1 MNRSSAL
8 RDAVAYVLLT
18 YLVSWTLFGL
28 WATVTDLPPL
38 ARTALF
44 VGGGFGPM
52 AAAVVLVALRGGSL
66 REWLARVFRVRL
78 PARYYLFALVLPVV
92 AVLVAGGAHVV
103 LFGGVPTPGALP
115 SPVEYPLFLALVFL
129 LGGGQEEP
137 GWRGYLLPRLQSR
150 YGALAAA
157 LAVGV
162 VWGVWHVPLFLA
174 PDAIQ
179 SGMSFPL
186 YLVQVVSMSVVLT
199 WLTNAARESVL
210 PAMLLHA
217 GANAVVNYYPVGGTV
232 GGTSVTGYGLLTAT
246 VVVVALWLVVRSGG
260 RLGTPSATTAG
271 PTPADD

>member
-18 YLVSWTLFGL
+18 YLVSWTLFAL
-28 WATVTDLPPL
+28 WATLTDLP
-38 ARTALF
+38 AFVRTALF

-66 REWLARVFRVRL
+66 REWLARTFRVRL
-78 PARYYLFALVLPVV
+78 PARYYLFALAMPVV
-92 AVLVAGGAHVV
+92 AALVAGGAHVA
-103 LFGGVPTPGALP
+103 LFGGAPTPAALP
-115 SPVEYPLFLALVFL
+115 SPVEYPLLLALVFL

-162 VWGVWHVPLFLA
+162 VWAVWHVPLFLA
-174 PDAIQ
+174 PDAVQ

-199 WLTNAARESVL
+199 WLTNAARASVL

-217 GANAVVNYYPVGGTV
+217 GANAVVNYYPVGGSV

-246 VVVVALWLVVRSGG
+246 VVVVALWLVVRSRG
-260 RLGTPSATTAG
+260 RLGPPSATPAG
-271 PTPADD
+271 PTPAAD